1 MPPSNSTHY
10 EFYLSVLFQ
19 KTMGVTGA
27 SLSLCVFLCLMP
39 VCPADNLTASDMST
53 TISTATNGT
62 SQTAIFDEKD
72 KCLIDNQTGWIAIGS
87 AVGLIVFLLVAV
99 VTLACQVSE
108 KVKNKLKQK
117 YLTQQ

>member
-72 KCLIDNQTGWIAIGS
+72 KCLIDNQTGWIDHLNVETVYCS
-87 AVGLIVFLLVAV
+87 LYKLHPSLFL
-99 VTLACQVSE
+99 
-108 KVKNKLKQK
+108 
-117 YLTQQ
+117 